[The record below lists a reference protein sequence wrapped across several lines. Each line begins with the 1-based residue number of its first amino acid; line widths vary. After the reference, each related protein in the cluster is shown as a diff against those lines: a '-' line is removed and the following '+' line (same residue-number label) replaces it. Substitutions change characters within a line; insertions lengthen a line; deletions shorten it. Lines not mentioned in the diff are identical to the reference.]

1 VASSK
6 VIRASTIL
14 LVASC
19 VAQAHDPITTKITFD
34 TEIVRIFQK
43 RCLSCHQTGGKAP
56 MSLATYEEARPWAK
70 AIKEEVL
77 ERRMP
82 PWGAVK
88 GFGEFRD
95 DRGLTP
101 EEISVIADWVEGG
114 APEGDPKYLPEIL
127 TAKPQAVQRVQG
139 KRLTLQNTLTVSN
152 SVKLV
157 AIEPK
162 TKTDIQS
169 ARIVAEQ
176 PDGSV
181 EPLIWLRKYKGQWQ
195 QTFAFRKPIALAAG
209 SRIRVEPPLPATFVL
224 VTQPGS

>member
-1 VASSK
+1 
-6 VIRASTIL
+6 
-14 LVASC
+14 
-19 VAQAHDPITTKITFD
+19 
-34 TEIVRIFQK
+34 
-43 RCLSCHQTGGKAP
+43 
-56 MSLATYEEARPWAK
+56 MSLVTYEEARPWAK

-88 GFGEFRD
+88 GFGEFRND
-95 DRGLTP
+95 HGLTA

-114 APEGDPKYLPEIL
+114 APEGDAKYRPEIL
-127 TAKPQAVQRVQG
+127 TAKPLAPVRVQG
-139 KRLTLQNTLTVSN
+139 KRLTLQNSLTVSN
-152 SVKLV
+152 SVNLV

-162 TKTDIQS
+162 TKTDIES
-169 ARIVAEQ
+169 VRVVAEQ

-181 EPLIWLRKYKGQWQ
+181 EPLLWLRKYKGQWQ
-195 QTFAFRKPIALAAG
+195 QTFAFRKPIHLAAG